1 MKVKRLREGAIPCLF
16 PWSKPE
22 TPASRN
28 RADRTE
34 NRQIKRRRLMDE
46 MTKKEEVIV
55 KDCVDNEDIFISTLN
70 VQECEVSAKGSQ
82 EQTVDMNCQTG
93 WSGIVRT
100 EESQCQTPGYLAR
113 MTLTDFIYD
122 KEGLCYYTGIQ
133 DYETFQDVLR
143 SLGPAA
149 FHLSYWNSVSPA
161 INVPDQLLLT
171 LIKLRSYRP
180 NFELSRMFKIP
191 ESDVYGV
198 IITWIKFMSLQWQEV
213 DLWPDR
219 DLVNFFSPSDF
230 RAKFPMTRV
239 ILDGLEIPVKKP
251 SNPAAQQIT
260 FSSYKNRNTAKV
272 VAGIT
277 PGGLIS
283 YLSPAYGGSA
293 SDRQIIE
300 RSWLT
305 KRTDPTDAIM
315 ADKGF
320 DMQDIFAPY
329 DVTVNIPT
337 FFRKKN
343 RLSSKTV
350 LHDRRFASKRVHVER
365 VIGMAKTFKILT
377 QPLGHTESL
386 LSSDIM
392 FVCFMLVNFRK
403 CIVPRNAWWPQ

>member
-1 MKVKRLREGAIPCLF
+1 MV
-16 PWSKPE
+16 WSE
-22 TPASRN
+22 IVWF
-28 RADRTE
+28 
-34 NRQIKRRRLMDE
+34 QIMNLM
-46 MTKKEEVIV
+46 VW
-55 KDCVDNEDIFISTLN
+55 
-70 VQECEVSAKGSQ
+70 AGSG
-82 EQTVDMNCQTG
+82 VG
-93 WSGIVRT
+93 KS
-100 EESQCQTPGYLAR
+100 
-113 MTLTDFIYD
+113 
-122 KEGLCYYTGIQ
+122 
-133 DYETFQDVLR
+133 
-143 SLGPAA
+143 
-149 FHLSYWNSVSPA
+149 
-161 INVPDQLLLT
+161 
-171 LIKLRSYRP
+171 
-180 NFELSRMFKIP
+180 
-191 ESDVYGV
+191 VYGV

-337 FFRKKN
+337 FFRKKIDCHQ
-343 RLSSKTV
+343 RLYS
-350 LHDRRFASKRVHVER
+350 
-365 VIGMAKTFKILT
+365 M
-377 QPLGHTESL
+377 TEGSQ
-386 LSSDIM
+386 
-392 FVCFMLVNFRK
+392 VNVFMWNE
-403 CIVPRNAWWPQ
+403 

>member
-1 MKVKRLREGAIPCLF
+1 M
-16 PWSKPE
+16 
-22 TPASRN
+22 
-28 RADRTE
+28 
-34 NRQIKRRRLMDE
+34 IKFEHNIISWIFWIGFKFEDIL
-46 MTKKEEVIV
+46 KEEVIV
-55 KDCVDNEDIFISTLN
+55 KDCVENEDFFISTLN
-70 VQECEVSAKGSQ
+70 VQECEVSAEGSQ

-93 WSGIVRT
+93 WYIRSFFGFTFLNILYFFKYSCTNIFHRRSLDTFYWSGIVRT

-122 KEGLCYYTGIQ
+122 KERLCYYTGIQ

-161 INVPDQLLLT
+161 ISAPDQLLLA

-230 RAKFPMTRV
+230 RAKLPMTRV

-272 VAGIT
+272 VAIIT

-283 YLSPAYGGSA
+283 YLSPAYGGRA
-293 SDRQIIE
+293 SDWQIIE
-300 RSWLT
+300 RSWL
-305 KRTDPTDAIM
+305 K
-315 ADKGF
+315 
-320 DMQDIFAPY
+320 
-329 DVTVNIPT
+329 
-337 FFRKKN
+337 KKN
-343 RLSSKTV
+343 GSHRC
-350 LHDRRFASKRVHVER
+350 HY
-365 VIGMAKTFKILT
+365 G
-377 QPLGHTESL
+377 
-386 LSSDIM
+386 
-392 FVCFMLVNFRK
+392 
-403 CIVPRNAWWPQ
+403 W